1 MVTMVTSSVVDH
13 VFIGGVM
20 VNMFTSSMV
29 DHVFIG
35 GVMVN
40 MFASSVVDHVFI
52 ALHRSS
58 VYSEL
63 FFVGLYSEP
72 IISGFFQVFT

>member
-20 VNMFTSSMV
+20 VNMFTSSVV

-35 GVMVN
+35 GVMIS
-40 MFASSVVDHVFI
+40 MFTSSVVKPK
-52 ALHRSS
+52 
-58 VYSEL
+58 VYSTNRATYM
-63 FFVGLYSEP
+63 V
-72 IISGFFQVFT
+72 

>member
-1 MVTMVTSSVVDH
+1 MFDSSV
-13 VFIGGVM
+13 
-20 VNMFTSSMV
+20 V

-52 ALHRSS
+52 GGVMVSMFTSS
-58 VYSEL
+58 GKHVNYYTTDEHKI
-63 FFVGLYSEP
+63 YH
-72 IISGFFQVFT
+72 T

>member
-1 MVTMVTSSVVDH
+1 MFGSSA
-13 VFIGGVM
+13 
-20 VNMFTSSMV
+20 V

-52 ALHRSS
+52 GGVMANMFDSS
-58 VYSEL
+58 VVDHVFIL
-63 FFVGLYSEP
+63 EP
-72 IISGFFQVFT
+72 NMLTITPPMKT